1 MSGQLESWMPPDG
14 EKLNFLPHFF
24 TCLSL
29 PKMANFAKSN
39 FHCWSVAIVP
49 ERCKIREFV
58 MVAKLFSTTK
68 STIDMKKLNLGP
80 KYITANVSIFGIYSG
95 SLLPTLANKNRCWNS
110 FLRSLCKATMS
121 WGRCKLNG
129 KTKQECETALT
140 SQYQTLF
147 LSFCLLVYSFFC
159 FVFFL
164 VFFYF
169 VFFVFLSLSFYVFLS
184 FYLFVF
190 WSIHFLLLFVLFSFC
205 FFLSF
210 LCVEIL
216 KWRSV
221 SQWRPRVGIELPG
234 QLKSLGT
241 WVRSSNVV
249 SVLWVLSKWS
259 PSEKQTSFCRP
270 KQIIRICCLSI
281 SAWQ

>member
-147 LSFCLLVYSFFC
+147 VFLSFRLLVYSFSSSFC
-159 FVFFL
+159 L
-164 VFFYF
+164 VFI
-169 VFFVFLSLSFYVFLS
+169 LS
-184 FYLFVF
+184 
-190 WSIHFLLLFVLFSFC
+190 
-205 FFLSF
+205 FLSF

-259 PSEKQTSFCRP
+259 PSEKQTRFCSE
-270 KQIIRICCLSI
+270 KTSQECETALTS
-281 SAWQ
+281 QY